1 MWSELRLSRCAST
14 GSPRSTFEPAKLA
27 NVTAPAVPDYTADFA
42 EAIRQFWSVK
52 QAQQTA
58 SDAAGRLVGGTSGA
72 VRAGKHMAPFEQL
85 LRKVVLDTGITPDP
99 SPSETVYLPG
109 FYRESK
115 SWDVVLQYQGH
126 ALAIVEAKSQGSSL
140 ANNFNNRVEEA
151 IGQAADVW
159 KAHERGLLISGIRP
173 WIGYLM
179 IVEETPKTIEPK
191 SLMGGKTVPAGMQI
205 DPTFDGMSY
214 AERYAM
220 AFKRLDQERMLDA
233 TCVAIT
239 SGPDAYAY
247 PNDWLSFNG
256 FAAQLWGRCQQVLAV
271 LG

>member
-1 MWSELRLSRCAST
+1 M
-14 GSPRSTFEPAKLA
+14 
-27 NVTAPAVPDYTADFA
+27 TAPSVPNYEAEFADAVRT
-42 EAIRQFWSVK
+42 FWSIK

-58 SDAAGRLVGGTSGA
+58 SDAAGRQGGGTSGA

-85 LRKVVLDTGITPDP
+85 IRKVVLDTGLVPDP
-99 SPSETVYLPG
+99 SLRDTVYLPG

-115 SWDVVLQYQGH
+115 SWDVVLQYKGH

-159 KAHERGLLISGIRP
+159 KSHERGLLISGIRP

-179 IVEETPKTIEPK
+179 VVEETPKTIAPK
-191 SLMGGKTVPAGMQI
+191 YLMGGKIVPAGMEV
-205 DPTFDGMSY
+205 DPTFNGMSY
-214 AERYAM
+214 AERYATT
-220 AFKRLDQERMLDA
+220 FKRLDQERMLDA

-239 SGPDAYAY
+239 SGPESYSY

>member
-1 MWSELRLSRCAST
+1 M
-14 GSPRSTFEPAKLA
+14 
-27 NVTAPAVPDYTADFA
+27 TAPAVPDYTANFA
-42 EAIRQFWSVK
+42 AAIREFWTVK
-52 QAQQTA
+52 KAQQTA
-58 SDAAGRLVGGTSGA
+58 SDAAGRLPGGTSGA
-72 VRAGKHMAPFEQL
+72 VRAGKHMAPFEHL
-85 LRKVVLDTGITPDP
+85 LRTVVLNTGITPDP
-99 SPSETVYLPG
+99 SPSNTVYLPG

-115 SWDVVLQYQGH
+115 SWDVVLQYKGH

-159 KAHERGLLISGIRP
+159 KSHERGLLISGVRP

-191 SLMGGKTVPAGMQI
+191 YLMGGKIVPAGMEV

-214 AERYAM
+214 AERYAL

-239 SGPDAYAY
+239 SGPDSYSY